1 MKLSVVGLGPG
12 EPAFLTVG
20 ALDALRAVSGVAI
33 LGAPAELR
41 GHLRD
46 NGVPLERDWIAD
58 EGAFASG
65 APAAVA
71 AFVATIESV
80 LSPALAV
87 LGHPLADFTA
97 LPVVVREL
105 EARGHSAF
113 VIPGMPRATL
123 SASLSMPLVPL
134 PSPSQHYSWD
144 DLIEIMARLRAGCPW
159 DREQT
164 HRSLVPY
171 LIEETYEVV
180 EAIENAD
187 NEGLCEELG
196 DLLLQIVFHAQLGAE
211 TASFTVA
218 DVIDALANKMV
229 RRHPHVFGDAEIRD
243 VDAQWVNWEKLKALE
258 ATGKKRRSRL
268 DGIPRALGAL
278 QRGQRMQEKAAR
290 VGFDW
295 KNVEGVLDKLAEERR
310 ELAEARERSEPDQ
323 IREELGDVLFTLV
336 NLARSMGVDAEAA
349 MREANEKFYRRFRIM
364 EEAAA
369 RQDRQLADMSID
381 ELEALWQRAKTA
393 ESISPQES

>member
-1 MKLSVVGLGPG
+1 MKLAVVGLGPG
-12 EPAFLTVG
+12 ESAFLTVG
-20 ALDALRAVSGVAI
+20 ALDAMRAASIVAVVQAPVDLRNHLRAAGVQLDGSII
-33 LGAPAELR
+33 L
-41 GHLRD
+41 
-46 NGVPLERDWIAD
+46 D
-58 EGAFASG
+58 EAALASG
-65 APAAVA
+65 STAAIAGFLDHVA
-71 AFVATIESV
+71 GRDGA
-80 LSPALAV
+80 ALGV
-87 LGHPLADFTA
+87 LGHPLTDFVA
-97 LPVVVREL
+97 LPVLVREL
-105 EARGHSAF
+105 EARGGEVRIVA
-113 VIPGMPRATL
+113 GMPRATL

-134 PSPSQHYSWD
+134 PAPSAHYSWD
-144 DLIEIMARLRAGCPW
+144 DLIEVMARLRAGCPW

-187 NEGLCEELG
+187 AEGLCEELG

-229 RRHPHVFGDAEIRD
+229 RRHPHVFGDAEIHD

-258 ATGKKRRSRL
+258 ATGKKRKSRL

-295 KNVEGVLDKLAEERR
+295 KSVEGVLDKLTEERR
-310 ELAEARERSEPDQ
+310 ELAEAREDADPARV
-323 IREELGDVLFTLV
+323 REELGDVLFTLV
-336 NLARSMGVDAEAA
+336 NLARSLGVDAEAA
-349 MREANEKFYRRFRIM
+349 MREANEKFYRRFRLM
-364 EEAAA
+364 EADAAQQG
-369 RQDRQLADMSID
+369 RPLNEMPIE
-381 ELEALWQRAKTA
+381 ELEALWQRAKAVSTA
-393 ESISPQES
+393 IH

>member
-1 MKLSVVGLGPG
+1 MKLAVVGLGPG
-12 EPAFLTVG
+12 ESAFLTVG
-20 ALDALRAVSGVAI
+20 ALDVLRAASRVAVVQ
-33 LGAPAELR
+33 APADLR
-41 GHLRD
+41 NHLRD
-46 NGVPLERDWIAD
+46 AGVRLDRSIIPD
-58 EGAFASG
+58 EAALASG
-65 APAAVA
+65 SATAIA
-71 AFVATIESV
+71 AFLDDVAGQDGA
-80 LSPALAV
+80 ALGV
-87 LGHPLADFTA
+87 LGHPLTDFAA
-97 LPVVVREL
+97 LPVLVREL
-105 EARGHSAF
+105 EGRGGEVRIVA
-113 VIPGMPRATL
+113 GMPRATL

-134 PSPSQHYSWD
+134 PAPSAHYSWD
-144 DLIEIMARLRAGCPW
+144 DLIEVMARLRAGCPW

-187 NEGLCEELG
+187 AEGLCEELG

-218 DVIDALANKMV
+218 DVIDALSNKMV

-258 ATGKKRRSRL
+258 ATGKKRKSRL

-295 KNVEGVLDKLAEERR
+295 KSVDGVLDKLAEERR
-310 ELAEARERSEPDQ
+310 ELAEAREGADPARV
-323 IREELGDVLFTLV
+323 REELGDVLFTLV
-336 NLARSMGVDAEAA
+336 NLARSLGVDAEAA
-349 MREANEKFYRRFRIM
+349 MREANEKFYRRFRSM
-364 EEAAA
+364 EADAA
-369 RQDRQLADMSID
+369 RQDRPLNEMSIE
-381 ELEALWQRAKTA
+381 ELEALWVAAK
-393 ESISPQES
+393 SLSPTSS

>member
-1 MKLSVVGLGPG
+1 MKLAVVGLGPG
-12 EPAFLTVG
+12 ESAFLTVG
-20 ALDALRAVSGVAI
+20 ALDALRAASRVAVVQ
-33 LGAPAELR
+33 APADLR
-41 GHLRD
+41 NRLRD
-46 NGVPLERDWIAD
+46 AGVKLDRSIIPD
-58 EGAFASG
+58 EAALASG
-65 APAAVA
+65 SAAAIA
-71 AFVATIESV
+71 AFLDNVAGQGGT
-80 LSPALAV
+80 ALGV
-87 LGHPLADFTA
+87 LGHPLTDFAA
-97 LPVVVREL
+97 LPVLVREL
-105 EARGHSAF
+105 EGRGGEVRIVA
-113 VIPGMPRATL
+113 GMPRATL

-134 PSPSQHYSWD
+134 PAPSAHYSWD
-144 DLIEIMARLRAGCPW
+144 DLIEVMARLRAGCPW

-187 NEGLCEELG
+187 AEGLCEELG

-258 ATGKKRRSRL
+258 ATGKKRKSRL

-295 KNVEGVLDKLAEERR
+295 KNVEGVLDKLDEERR
-310 ELAEARERSEPDQ
+310 ELAEAREDADPARV
-323 IREELGDVLFTLV
+323 REELGDVLFTLV
-336 NLARSMGVDAEAA
+336 NLARTLGVDAEAA
-349 MREANEKFYRRFRIM
+349 MREANEKFYRRFRLM
-364 EEAAA
+364 EADGA
-369 RQDRQLADMSID
+369 RQGRPLNEMSIE
-381 ELEALWQRAKTA
+381 ELEALWVAAKSVSSTNR
-393 ESISPQES
+393 